1 MKNFYIVAVKIKKSD
16 KEVIKVGTPEPG
28 MVAHSQHSEGG
39 SRIRSSKLFL
49 AVEWVTRLREIEN
62 QIKEAARTPSLL
74 PCIIFLLEVKQAVS
88 LVSHLRLYALHGYVC
103 ACV

>member
-1 MKNFYIVAVKIKKSD
+1 MKKFYIVAVKIKKSD

-49 AVEWVTRLREIEN
+49 AVE
-62 QIKEAARTPSLL
+62 
-74 PCIIFLLEVKQAVS
+74 
-88 LVSHLRLYALHGYVC
+88 
-103 ACV
+103 